1 MGKEAVD
8 EKKKIELAGK
18 QKGEGA
24 SVQRVPQDLT
34 KEGNNPK

>member
-18 QKGEGA
+18 QKRRGGL
-24 SVQRVPQDLT
+24 S
-34 KEGNNPK
+34 PKGPSRFD